1 MTGGEISGNYTC
13 GSTVGGGAYNDCT
26 FDVGGTAKITGNV
39 SGAIFESGTASGL
52 TAFSDAN
59 DVSGWAVSAAQYN
72 VGSGLIV
79 GNNGQLR
86 PNAPITRAE
95 SATVVLRLL
104 QKAGLVDV
112 RSAA

>member
-1 MTGGEISGNYTC
+1 MMQCAAKVAELTGKTSE
-13 GSTVGGGAYNDCT
+13 
-26 FDVGGTAKITGNV
+26 
-39 SGAIFESGTASGL
+39 L
-52 TAFSDAN
+52 TAFSDAAS
-59 DVSGWAVSAAQYN
+59 VSSWAVSAAQYN

-86 PNAPITRAE
+86 PNDPITRAE

-112 RSAA
+112 RSAI